1 MKSLQ
6 LFITFFVYNIPV
18 LTFPPQFQC
27 MAALT
32 RQASVVSGIF
42 SNKAIQRHC
51 LRLLSG
57 KERVGKIDDF

>member
-1 MKSLQ
+1 
-6 LFITFFVYNIPV
+6 
-18 LTFPPQFQC
+18 

-57 KERVGKIDDF
+57 KERVGKIDDFSARLFGKQSFY